1 MFNRLSTVAPIR
13 GRTAASTRT
22 PRRRAAVA
30 AGLASVA
37 LAGWPAC
44 ASADD
49 ITIQFTTT
57 NGLSGALGLDTSGF
71 FQGSVFTDPM
81 GNTQAMYM
89 ANSSSINFFTLA
101 GSVEAN
107 KNSWF
112 WTDPMGGGNLS
123 LQASGVSG
131 GSMSYSL
138 TMTGG
143 VLFSYNPY
151 NADVVTTYL
160 SFNLGGTNLFSGD
173 VSNLSISNLANLTN
187 ASVGGSGSVR
197 FVQDPYNTT
206 ISSYSFQ
213 IASVTINNSSS
224 ATPAQNPIAV
234 YEAGGD
240 VGHPDVLSSQGAIG
254 SVAGSIGAAGSE
266 AFYEFSWPGSDL
278 FFANAAVPDAD
289 AEFELRLRYLH
300 PVRNADRLRVARRER
315 RLHGSV
321 REKVSPQGNT
331 RSVSSRTPRPTR
343 TTRSPSTRRC
353 PASRMP
359 PPPSPRPGR
368 CCSQAS
374 PASASPATGRAAL
387 ERRRPEAQKASVVV
401 SR

>member
-289 AEFELRLRYLH
+289 ADSSFAFDIYTLSGTLI
-300 PVRNADRLRVARRER
+300 N
-315 RLHGSV
+315 
-321 REKVSPQGNT
+321 
-331 RSVSSRTPRPTR
+331 SVSLDASDGFTGALRESLAAGEYKIGLVSNAASDPDYTITFNSPVSGVSDAAAPE
-343 TTRSPSTRRC
+343 PSTWAMLLAGFAGLGFAGYR
-353 PASRMP
+353 
-359 PPPSPRPGR
+359 
-368 CCSQAS
+368 Q
-374 PASASPATGRAAL
+374 GRAGA
-387 ERRRPEAQKASVVV
+387 AAA
-401 SR
+401 